1 MNFKGAGRFKRIR
14 QDESTDS
21 ETGAVNQQRKRIR
34 RMSSDSDDDVVCL
47 DREDSAATLPLN
59 REDSSATQPYSL
71 DSQRS
76 DATEIYNLG
85 SPKKS
90 STLMESVVLTSDPDK
105 LRKIEF
111 LSACFQGKT
120 KLVVFYCHTLFRIDE
135 ILICHLMAKAIN
147 QEHLLKFKEF
157 IVIYLI
163 NIYY

>member
-1 MNFKGAGRFKRIR
+1 MCWPRVFGPLRALAVVLNDLRLIHMNIVGAGRFKRIR
-14 QDESTDS
+14 RDESTDS
-21 ETGAVNQQRKRIR
+21 EKGVINQPKKRIR
-34 RMSSDSDDDVVCL
+34 QMSSDSDDDVVCL

-59 REDSSATQPYSL
+59 RADSSATQPYSL

-90 STLMESVVLTSDPDK
+90 STLTESVVLTSDPDK

-120 KLVVFYCHTLFRIDE
+120 KLVKFYRFIHQ
-135 ILICHLMAKAIN
+135 AI
-147 QEHLLKFKEF
+147 
-157 IVIYLI
+157 V
-163 NIYY
+163 